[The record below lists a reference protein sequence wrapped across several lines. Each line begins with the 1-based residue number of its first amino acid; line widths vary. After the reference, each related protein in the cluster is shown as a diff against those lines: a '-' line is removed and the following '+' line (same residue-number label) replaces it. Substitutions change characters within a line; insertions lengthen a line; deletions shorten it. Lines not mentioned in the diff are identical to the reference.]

1 MASRGTQDLIND
13 AFARLSHRHP
23 RELTDARNFGVRMAA
38 KVANGAGSWKF
49 IISYL
54 VFSALSYTVG
64 HQVGVFHFD
73 PYPYQFYTFLVSVLA
88 ILLAQ
93 TILLF
98 QNQQADIENKIAH
111 NAYDQI
117 AEIDKVQQVQIDIL
131 NAIKSLAEDIQTMQ
145 GQFEAYVEQPE

>member
-1 MASRGTQDLIND
+1 MTSRGTQDLINE
-13 AFARLSHRHP
+13 AIARLSHRHP
-23 RELTDARNFGVRMAA
+23 RELTDTRNFGVRMAA

-54 VFSALSYTVG
+54 VFSALYTVG
-64 HQVGVFHFD
+64 HQAGVFHFD

-98 QNQQADIENKIAH
+98 QNQPPISKIRLPTTH
-111 NAYDQI
+111 MTRS
-117 AEIDKVQQVQIDIL
+117 L
-131 NAIKSLAEDIQTMQ
+131 KSTRYSRCRLT
-145 GQFEAYVEQPE
+145 Y